1 MTRWEEK
8 LFKHIENT
16 SDNYIN
22 IKDFEIGKVISLN
35 PLEIICDGLPLYKEN
50 LYINPDLLENTREF
64 KTLTGTI
71 GDSRTT
77 ITNGSI
83 TFKTQLLENDYVILK
98 EMNETTYYMLCKIT
112 GVK

>member
-8 LFKHIENT
+8 MFGHIEST

-35 PLEIICDGLPLYKEN
+35 PLEINCSGLPLYKEN

-64 KTLTGTI
+64 EILTGTI
-71 GDSRTT
+71 GDSTTT

-83 TFKTQLLENDYVILK
+83 TFKTQLVKDDYVVLK
-98 EMNETTYYMLCKIT
+98 EMNKMTYYMLCKIT
-112 GVK
+112 GV